1 MEAGAATGRG
11 LARPEVVLHELKPAP
26 RGWLAWLTTT
36 DHKKIGILYLFA
48 TFLFFILGGVEAL
61 IMRLQLA
68 QPDSTLVNPETYN
81 GLVTVHGT
89 TMVFLVV
96 VPILAGFG
104 NYLVPLMIGARDMA
118 FPRLNAFSYWM
129 FLFGGIVLYSSFFAK
144 GGPSGAGWTAYT
156 PLSEKSFEPGN
167 GVDLWILSLHLLAVS
182 SLAGAINFIATIHN
196 MRTTGMSWTRM
207 PLFVWAIEVYAFLL
221 VVILPVIGGGLLML
235 LLDRQ
240 VGTHFF
246 IPDDGG
252 SALLYQHIFWF
263 FGHPEVYVLIIPAMG
278 IISEIIPVFAR
289 KPIFGYKAVAFSSVG
304 IAFISMLVWAHHM
317 FTVGLGWGLQSFF
330 MIATMLVAVPT
341 GVKIL
346 NWLATTWKGNILFDT
361 PMLFALG
368 FIAIFTIGGLT
379 GIYLAAFPL
388 DWQVHD
394 TYFVVAHFHYTMFGG
409 SVFAIFGAL
418 HYWWPKMFGRLLNET
433 LGKWTFWLMFIGFN
447 LTFMP
452 QHFLGLIGMP
462 RRVYTYDHGGL
473 WETYNLISTVGAG
486 VMSVGI
492 MIFFVNAIRTSRK
505 GKRAGND
512 PWVGDTLEWFAA
524 SPPAPE
530 NFTQPLPY
538 VSSPRPLRDLRMR
551 LKERT

>member
-1 MEAGAATGRG
+1 MAARAEVQPYRADWKQGRV
-11 LARPEVVLHELKPAP
+11 ASWV
-26 RGWLAWLTTT
+26 TTV
-36 DHKKIGILYLFA
+36 DHKRIGILYIVTSLA
-48 TFLFFILGGVEAL
+48 FFVLGGL
-61 IMRLQLA
+61 LSLFMRAQLA
-68 QPDSTLVNPETYN
+68 TPNEHFVTRDRYN
-81 GLVTVHGT
+81 ELFTIHGT

-96 VPILAGFG
+96 VPILAGLG
-104 NYLVPLMIGARDMA
+104 NFLVPLMIGARDMA
-118 FPRLNAFSYWM
+118 FPRLNAFSYWI
-129 FLFGGIVLYSSFFAK
+129 FLLGGVVLYSSFFAK
-144 GGPSGAGWTAYT
+144 GGPAKAGWTSYPPLAEHAY
-156 PLSEKSFEPGN
+156 SAGN
-167 GVDLWILSLHLLAVS
+167 GQDLWILSLHLLAVS

-196 MRTTGMSWTRM
+196 MRTPGMTWTRM
-207 PLFVWAIEVYAFLL
+207 PLFVWAIEVYAALL
-221 VVILPVIGGGLLML
+221 VVILPVIGAGLLML

-246 IPDDGG
+246 LPAEGG

-263 FGHPEVYVLIIPAMG
+263 FGHPEVYVLIIPAFG

-346 NWLATTWKGNILFDT
+346 NWLATTWRGNLILDS

-394 TYFVVAHFHYTMFGG
+394 SYFVVAHFHYTMFGG
-409 SVFAIFGAL
+409 SMFAIFGGL
-418 HYWWPKMFGRLLNET
+418 HYWWPKMFGRLLNED
-433 LGKWTFWLMFIGFN
+433 LGKATFWLMFIGFN

-473 WETYNLISTVGAG
+473 WEAYNLISTVGAG
-486 VMSVGI
+486 VMTVGVI
-492 MIFFVNAIRTSRK
+492 VFFVNAFRSRN
-505 GKRAGND
+505 GPRAGND
-512 PWVGDTLEWFAA
+512 PWLGDTLEWFAP
-524 SPPAPE
+524 SPPPPE
-530 NFTQPLPY
+530 NFPQPLPY
-538 VSSPRPLRDLRMR
+538 VSSARPLRDLRVR
-551 LKERT
+551 LKERNGYL